1 MTVATQVNKVLY
13 AGNGS
18 QTVFPYPFK
27 VFDASDVVVVRRAE
41 NGSEATLVPG
51 AHYLVWGVGQEA
63 GGSVT
68 LEGPQAE
75 EPPRAGERLLIKR
88 VVPVI
93 QNTDWVDNDPFPA
106 AVIENAVDRLVCIAQ
121 QQEETL
127 GRCLKVG
134 ETSSL
139 SGLIDP
145 DQLAADA
152 ATARDNAQA
161 SALSVAQAQAVL
173 AQTQAVQVQTRA
185 DIAALRIGQP
195 GGVAS
200 LDAAGQVI
208 QEPANKG
215 APGGVASLNAAGQ
228 VMQEPAGKG
237 QPGGVAGLDA
247 AGRILA
253 TQAVGAVR
261 DMLAGM
267 IVEWE
272 AAAIPT
278 LADGLPLGLELDGAV
293 AALAVYPRL
302 ERKWCGA
309 DANAAAPAWYKC
321 NADGA
326 RNASGAYIRLQ
337 DRRGEF
343 VRGFDH
349 GRGVDAGRTLASPQA
364 ADNVSHAHTVDPP
377 AANTGTVSSDHAHYA
392 SPPAGTTAGN
402 GHHAHS
408 VGNTIVGGGPIGG
421 GFGVGTG
428 NTGTSGDGNHE
439 HWFRTPDFWT
449 NGANANHYHS
459 VDIPAF
465 ACGAQGSEGRPRNIA
480 AMYLVLV

>member
-1 MTVATQVNKVLY
+1 MTITSQTNKILY
-13 AGNGS
+13 AGNGA

-27 VFDASDVVVVRRAE
+27 VFEAQDLVVIRRAA
-41 NGSEATLVPG
+41 NGAQTSLVPG
-51 AHYLVWGVGQEA
+51 AHYKVSGVGAEA
-63 GGSVT
+63 GGAVT
-68 LEGPQAE
+68 LLGPQAAA
-75 EPPRAGERLLIKR
+75 PPGPGEKLLIKR
-88 VVPVI
+88 VVPVT

-152 ATARDNAQA
+152 WAARDNAQA
-161 SALSVAQAQAVL
+161 SALSAVQAQAVL

-195 GGVAS
+195 GGVA
-200 LDAAGQVI
+200 
-208 QEPANKG
+208 
-215 APGGVASLNAAGQ
+215 
-228 VMQEPAGKG
+228 
-237 QPGGVAGLDA
+237 GLDA
-247 AGRILA
+247 SGLVPAGQILSVLRDSRA
-253 TQAVGAVR
+253 GA
-261 DMLAGM
+261 

-272 AAAIPT
+272 AAVIPI
-278 LADGLPLGLELDGAV
+278 LADGLPLGLELDGS
-293 AALAVYPRL
+293 LASLGTYPRL
-302 ERKWCGA
+302 ARVWCGA

-349 GRGVDAGRTLASPQA
+349 GRGVDAGRTLASAQA
-364 ADNVSHAHTVDPP
+364 EQFLSHQHSVPYSMWTYP
-377 AANTGTVSSDHAHYA
+377 
-392 SPPAGTTAGN
+392 
-402 GHHAHS
+402 S
-408 VGNTIVGGGPIGG
+408 VGNPDAAGYQTLRISSGDVLI
-421 GFGVGTG
+421 GTG
-428 NTGTSGDGNHE
+428 A
-439 HWFRTPDFWT
+439 
-449 NGANANHYHS
+449 NG
-459 VDIPAF
+459 
-465 ACGAQGSEGRPRNIA
+465 GSETRPRNIA
-480 AMYLVLV
+480 AMYLILV